1 MGANT
6 NGSNMPES
14 AEPLDAGDA
23 AESGATSQIWGGR
36 FAEAPDDL
44 VRSYTASLQTD
55 LLISR
60 HDIAGSRA
68 HARMLGQQE
77 IIPSSDVTK
86 ILEGLDLIE
95 EEIASGSFPL
105 RPELE
110 DIHMNIEARLGELIG
125 EDAAGRLHTARSRND
140 QVALDSR
147 MFVRDAIVQSVGAI
161 RGLQIALVDLAERNI
176 EVVMPGYTHLQRAQP
191 ILFAHALLAYFE
203 MLDRDAGRF
212 VDAFDRADVMPLGS
226 AALAGAAY
234 PLNRESVAK
243 ELGFS
248 RISQNSID
256 AVADRDYMLEYAAAA
271 AICMTHISR
280 LCEDLILW
288 ASAEFGFVE
297 FSERYSTGSSIMP
310 QKKNPDIA
318 ELARGRT
325 GRVLGNLV
333 GLLTMLKGLP
343 LAYNRDLQ
351 EDKPAL
357 FDSVETLISTLS
369 VLTGAIA
376 TATVHGDRARETVN
390 SDRFILATD
399 YADYLTRKGLPF
411 REAHHVVGALV
422 KQCETE
428 DKALAE
434 LTLAELKAQHRLF
447 EKDAVGMTVE
457 QALAA
462 RDVPGGTAP
471 KRVTAAIAE
480 ARNRIQISVD
490 GREEEPS

>member
-1 MGANT
+1 M
-6 NGSNMPES
+6 NGSTVADP
-14 AEPLDAGDA
+14 AEPTDTNDAGAD
-23 AESGATSQIWGGR
+23 GATSQIWGGR
-36 FAEAPDDL
+36 FTEAPDDL

-77 IIPSSDVTK
+77 IIPADDVVK
-86 ILEGLDLIE
+86 ILDGLDQIE
-95 EEIASGSFPL
+95 EEIVSGTFLL

-110 DIHMNIEARLGELIG
+110 DIHMNIEARLAELIG
-125 EDAAGRLHTARSRND
+125 EDAAGKLHTARSRND

-147 MFVRDAIVQSVGAI
+147 MFVRDAIVQSVAVI
-161 RGLQIALVDLAERNI
+161 RGLQLALVDQADRNI

-203 MLDRDAGRF
+203 MLDRDAERF
-212 VDAFDRADVMPLGS
+212 VDAFERTDVMPLGS

-243 ELGFS
+243 ELGFGQ
-248 RISQNSID
+248 ISKNSID

-288 ASAEFGFVE
+288 ASAEFGFIE
-297 FSERYSTGSSIMP
+297 FSDRYSTGSSIMP

-325 GRVLGNLV
+325 GRVLGNLIA
-333 GLLTMLKGLP
+333 LLTVLKGLP

-376 TATVHGDRARETVN
+376 TATVHGDRAREAVT

-399 YADYLTRKGLPF
+399 YADYLTREGLPF
-411 REAHHVVGALV
+411 REAHRVVGALV

-428 DKALAE
+428 NKALAD

-471 KRVTAAIAE
+471 TRVSAAIAE
-480 ARNRIQISVD
+480 ARNRIRISVD
-490 GREEEPS
+490 GREGDGS